1 MIEMLGIHWAGFDKI
16 IYFPIFLILIAA
28 VIKNYFRIKNSSS
41 KLYVKSQKR
50 LIFPAFSLI
59 KQRLKVFSLV
69 TALIF
74 IFLALLQ
81 PQWDKKEQ
89 NIIQEGRDLLIMLDI
104 SQSMLAKD
112 LKPNRLEF
120 AKLKIRTLVSKLKT
134 DRVGLIVFSGSAF
147 LQCPLTVDHAAFLM
161 YLNHIDAET
170 ISSGTTSIENALQKS
185 ISVFKASQER
195 KNKILVMI
203 TDGEDFSVNL
213 GQAKNWASEQNI
225 HLFAIGIG
233 TTDGAP
239 IPMFDNSGKQTGHYT
254 EQDGKIAISKLN
266 EELLSSITQSLAG
279 NYIRSTYQDSDIDQL
294 IILLHG
300 FEKEKITEKQFS
312 LYHDQYPWFLGIAW
326 AMLLLDWI
334 L

>member
-28 VIKNYFRIKNSSS
+28 IIKNYLRIKKSSS
-41 KLYVKSQKR
+41 KLYAKNNR
-50 LIFPAFSLI
+50 TIIFPSFSLP
-59 KQRLKVFSLV
+59 KQWVKAFCLV
-69 TALIF
+69 IALIF

-81 PQWDKKEQ
+81 PQWGKKDQ
-89 NIIQEGRDLLIMLDI
+89 NILQEGRDLLILLDI

-112 LKPNRLEF
+112 LKPSRLEF
-120 AKLKIRTLVSKLKT
+120 AKLKIRTLISKLKT

-161 YLNHIDAET
+161 YLNHIDTEM
-170 ISSGTTSIENALQKS
+170 ISSGTTSIENALQKA

-195 KNKILVMI
+195 KNKILVLM

-213 GQAKNWASEQNI
+213 SQAKNWAQEQNV
-225 HLFAIGIG
+225 HLFAMGIG
-233 TTDGAP
+233 TSDGAP
-239 IPMFDNSGKQTGHYT
+239 IPMHDNTGKQIGHYT
-254 EQDGKIAISKLN
+254 EQDGKFAISKLN
-266 EELLSSITQSLAG
+266 EALLSNITQTLAG
-279 NYIRSTYQDSDIDQL
+279 NYIRATYQDTDVEQL
-294 IILLHG
+294 INLLQN

-312 LYHDQYPWFLGIAW
+312 LYHDQYPWFLGVAW
-326 AMLLLDWI
+326 TMLLLDCI